1 MKKIKI
7 SLMFQYAVFGIALL
21 LFTACGNDEKDSIIE
36 NNKENVAKT
45 LKFKVNF
52 DDYNADKEVQ
62 ATRAGGAM
70 NDTLIK
76 QNINISDGI
85 RAEVIVQRDTTK
97 VSAQAKTRTLEDGKY
112 TMLAYQAGVFKGEV
126 TGYITSGYYD
136 TGTLDPYGNPQYAWG
151 TFFNYT
157 DNHTIEL
164 EPGTYEFVLFNDKVT
179 RNGNNLTVD
188 RANAETALIGRTT
201 YTVNSTSR
209 HQQVTF
215 QMKHVSTRI
224 RIKWMSYT
232 PIVNPQGQSW
242 ANFGTVTQAVYDAA
256 TGTWSTGAST
266 GHTTSMTYTTLSY
279 ADTNGFYS
287 ATSDYVYYLPPVNAG
302 ETRFDMGGLGA
313 SQSTTYNGSP
323 IRFNFRLQQ
332 LPTLSSMTLD
342 ANSSYLITFKL
353 MYNFIYLMSDG
364 TTGHFGDTTY
374 GGGSKT
380 PVAIVLSQSKR
391 LAAALKDVNGGDA
404 FSWYYIDTRRKQNND
419 RAFTAAQSAE
429 MCNDMNGYHY
439 TWDASGS
446 YDGITIKAN
455 EQTKYPAFYY
465 AAHYGSELDADLF
478 AKKGIHLTNGLEN
491 KRWHLPSMGEW
502 DYFYTALGLGKKSE
516 FREGNGV
523 VTSDWTP
530 RLAKAGFDQVGGSLL
545 AINVS
550 TATLY
555 YSSTE
560 HDYTPGGG
568 STAAAGVNLFNSYF
582 RRTSVWK
589 LATGVA
595 IKAFIY
601 Y

>member
-1 MKKIKI
+1 
-7 SLMFQYAVFGIALL
+7 MFQYAVFGIALL

-136 TGTLDPYGNPQYAWG
+136 TGTLDSYGYPQYAWG

-266 GHTTSMTYTTLSY
+266 GHTTSMTYTTLSN

-313 SQSTTYNGSP
+313 LQSTTYYGSP

-404 FSWYYIDTRRKQNND
+404 FAWYSINNWRIRNND
-419 RAFTAAQSAE
+419 RMFTVAQAAE

-455 EQTKYPAFYY
+455 EPTKYPAFYY

-516 FREGNGV
+516 FREGSGV
-523 VTSDWTP
+523 VISDWTS

-550 TATLY
+550 TAIFY

-560 HDYTPGGG
+560 RDHTPAGGVIG
-568 STAAAGVNLFNSYF
+568 AGTINLFNSQF
-582 RRTSVWK
+582 RRSTVWK
-589 LATGVA
+589 IATGVA